1 MDSISRVRHD
11 LELRTDE
18 RAQRRRKQLDDD
30 WTAQQQQEP
39 ERYDAKLCTMKL
51 A

>member
-1 MDSISRVRHD
+1 MDTVSRARHN

-18 RAQRRRKQLDDD
+18 RAQRRRKQLDED
-30 WTAQQQQEP
+30 WRAQQQQQP
-39 ERYDAKLCTMKL
+39 EHYDAKLCTMKL